1 MIAIEPDIFHL
12 LVLYPLTTLT
22 IPCTCRFK
30 VRQEMIRPEKLDAG
44 TTVKGLDYI
53 DVPGN
58 SKRDYKL
65 TFHAHREGVTQ
76 MKVP

>member
-1 MIAIEPDIFHL
+1 MRWFSCI
-12 LVLYPLTTLT
+12 Y
-22 IPCTCRFK
+22 RFK

-65 TFHAHREGVTQ
+65 TFHAHREGITQ
-76 MKVP
+76 MKVRIIERVSHR

>member
-1 MIAIEPDIFHL
+1 MLHL
-12 LVLYPLTTLT
+12 LNKLTVSC
-22 IPCTCRFK
+22 ICRFK

-53 DVPGN
+53 DVTGN

-65 TFHAHREGVTQ
+65 TFHAHREGITQ